1 MHSFVRCSFIQQPFR
16 EHRAGTVVPG
26 TGTDSLHA
34 AHVLTPPNHGGHTA
48 AGGGPIPCR
57 TMPFFHWEEDFRRNS
72 AHISGAFPPETYF
85 HTSCWLHRRLG
96 FRTVTA
102 SRVSSPRPVFTHGW
116 KRGGGNFQTGTQG
129 TFQHSQYLKA
139 QHSLGN

>member
-34 AHVLTPPNHGGHTA
+34 AHVLTPPNHGRHTA

-72 AHISGAFPPETYF
+72 AHISGAFPPETDI
-85 HTSCWLHRRLG
+85 
-96 FRTVTA
+96 
-102 SRVSSPRPVFTHGW
+102 FTHPVGCTVDSASGLSLLLGSAALVLCLLM
-116 KRGGGNFQTGTQG
+116 GGKGEGGIFKQG
-129 TFQHSQYLKA
+129 HRERSSIPSILKL
-139 QHSLGN
+139 STL